1 MEGPADLDLMQ
12 GHARLE
18 AKRDRA
24 RLSHEESE
32 VAACGEAEDDRRVR
46 KAMRHPAVDVGNE
59 RGDHRSRAESGPDE
73 EAE

>member
-1 MEGPADLDLMQ
+1 MKGPADLDLVH

-24 RLSHEESE
+24 RLSDEETE
-32 VAACGEAEDDRRVR
+32 VAACGQAEDDRRVR
-46 KAMRHPAVDVGNE
+46 EAMRHPAVHVRHE
-59 RGDHRSRAESGPDE
+59 RGDHRSRAERGPDE